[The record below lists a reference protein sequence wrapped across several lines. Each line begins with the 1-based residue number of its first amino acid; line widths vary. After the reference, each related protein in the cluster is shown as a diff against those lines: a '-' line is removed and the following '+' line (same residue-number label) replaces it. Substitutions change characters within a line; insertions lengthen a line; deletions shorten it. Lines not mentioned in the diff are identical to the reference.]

1 MSETVFKDTTQ
12 TSWMTPKNPHIK
24 IRKRSRIPIQHP
36 QSLIYIHTAESRAIR
51 KHIEPAKFA
60 TPPLGRILSNL
71 PVQSASDNYC
81 YFDWEFSLRF
91 HGVARG
97 GPRAPQLV
105 PAHKLCISQLCT
117 PPCKVVEFS
126 NVGVCAVFLRHLL
139 ETPTR
144 QWIEIRGWKSAFD
157 RCIEGTDASGP
168 FGCSIFDCF
177 ISDVCMSVLSSIG
190 THKLVKKYN
199 Q

>member
-1 MSETVFKDTTQ
+1 MTHCYFLLRVFIYNISSLYTDSLHFSNVYIFSISTLNYWIDIFKYTFLEWRRKPNTSKTIANPDTTPAKPYLN
-12 TSWMTPKNPHIK
+12 T
-24 IRKRSRIPIQHP
+24 
-36 QSLIYIHTAESRAIR
+36 HTTESRAIR
-51 KHIEPAKFA
+51 KHIEPTKFA

-71 PVQSASDNYC
+71 PVQSVSDNYC

-91 HGVARG
+91 HGEARG
-97 GPRAPQLV
+97 GARAPQLV

-126 NVGVCAVFLRHLL
+126 NVGVCAVFLRRLL

-157 RCIEGTDASGP
+157 RC
-168 FGCSIFDCF
+168 
-177 ISDVCMSVLSSIG
+177 VLG
-190 THKLVKKYN
+190 
-199 Q
+199 